1 MKLLL
6 VRHGSTIAN
15 EQQRYT
21 GQQDVALSSL
31 GQEQVAQLALQ
42 LAIVPVDAIV
52 TSPLQRARA
61 TAEAIAHYHT
71 VPLYEDTA
79 LRELSYGCWEGATQA
94 EVKARTAD
102 LVRLW
107 KHFPTQCAIPGA
119 EPLQQLDMRVTS
131 ALRYWYERYPQ
142 APLMWITHA
151 GVIRVVLCRFHHIE
165 LDQWRL
171 FHPANASITTV
182 IVDHSML

>member
-6 VRHGSTIAN
+6 VRHGSTLAN
-15 EQQRYT
+15 EQQRYA
-21 GQQDVALSSL
+21 GQQDVALSPL
-31 GQEQVAQLALQ
+31 GQQQVAQLASQ
-42 LAIVPVDAIV
+42 LAMVPINAIV

-79 LRELSYGCWEGATQA
+79 LRELCYGCWEGATQA
-94 EVKARTAD
+94 EVKARSAD

-107 KHFPTQCAIPGA
+107 KHSPTQCAIPGA
-119 EPLQQLDMRVTS
+119 EPLQQLQMRVTS
-131 ALRYWYERYPQ
+131 ALRYWYERDPQ
-142 APLMWITHA
+142 ASLIWVTHA
-151 GVIRVVLCRFHHIE
+151 GVMRVVLCRFHHIE

-171 FHPANASITTV
+171 FHPANASVTTV
-182 IVDHSML
+182 IVDPSML